1 MKNQSKN
8 SEKLIEAL
16 EFWLIELP
24 VILIAIIGLLVF
36 ILCRDAEAK
45 MLAERSM
52 AYTGL
57 PLIIISYMI
66 DLIRSI
72 RRKSVSR
79 GISKC
84 NSRLN

>member
-1 MKNQSKN
+1 
-8 SEKLIEAL
+8 
-16 EFWLIELP
+16 
-24 VILIAIIGLLVF
+24 
-36 ILCRDAEAK
+36 

-72 RRKSVSR
+72 RNKSVSR
-79 GISKC
+79 EIDK
-84 NSRLN
+84 

>member
-1 MKNQSKN
+1 
-8 SEKLIEAL
+8 
-16 EFWLIELP
+16 
-24 VILIAIIGLLVF
+24 
-36 ILCRDAEAK
+36 

-72 RRKSVSR
+72 RKKSVSR